1 MYRQK
6 HDTIERTISFCQFI
20 PLKHTQF
27 GIKACVLAES
37 ESRYVYAFSFYT
49 GKTAEVQ
56 KDLSGTVVCSLITN
70 LLNQGY
76 RLYLDNLHMNAE
88 LLLYLYDNETYVTGT
103 AHAAPNVLF
112 TNRGKVSHKAV
123 RNGI

>member
-1 MYRQK
+1 M
-6 HDTIERTISFCQFI
+6 
-20 PLKHTQF
+20 
-27 GIKACVLAES
+27 
-37 ESRYVYAFSFYT
+37 YAFSLYT

-76 RLYLDNLHMNAE
+76 RLYLDNLYMNAE

-123 RNGI
+123 RNGR